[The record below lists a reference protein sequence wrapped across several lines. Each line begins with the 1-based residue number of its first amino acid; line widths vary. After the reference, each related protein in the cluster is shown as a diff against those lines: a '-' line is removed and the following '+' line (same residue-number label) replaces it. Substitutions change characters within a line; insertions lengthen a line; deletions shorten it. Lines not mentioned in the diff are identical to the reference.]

1 MAARCRQVF
10 QWHRL
15 VPFPGL
21 YGAPWLCVRSV
32 QDAAA
37 GAPSQMLGRRLT
49 TASSKGDSEER
60 ASLTSRNR
68 IKELESSKNVVTLLV
83 EKEPSS
89 MDQGAVDLEKVV
101 ILLLDMGFSETHIKE
116 LFRIHAGIR
125 PEQLLAVVSELM
137 LLGLDPDPVCKALQK
152 NPRILR
158 LTVKQLKSRAS
169 HLRRLGLGGGNLQ
182 HMTHCCPDLF
192 TMTQQR
198 INALVSVLKDRCL
211 FTGQQV
217 TEILYSCPRVLQEDP
232 AALEYKFQ
240 YAYFRMGIKQRD
252 LVKTKYF
259 RYSMTKIKQ
268 RHVFLERLGLY
279 QTPDKK
285 GQTQIC
291 NPSVNSVLRVPE
303 AEFLAKVAHSS
314 WEEFEVFKQLL
325 AREELEEGDS
335 LSVSEM
341 RTQTWRTLT
350 VLAMTRTERQKR
362 VEDAEGEF
370 AASVIGGF
378 SSY

>member
-1 MAARCRQVF
+1 MAASCRQIL

-15 VPFPGL
+15 VPFSGL
-21 YGAPWLCVRSV
+21 RVAPRLCLHSV
-32 QDAAA
+32 QNAAA
-37 GAPSQMLGRRLT
+37 GAPSQIRGRRLT
-49 TASSKGDSEER
+49 TASLKGDNEER
-60 ASLTSRNR
+60 VFLTSRNHV
-68 IKELESSKNVVTLLV
+68 KELESSKNVVNLLV
-83 EKEPSS
+83 QKEPSS
-89 MDQGAVDLEKVV
+89 VDQGAVELEKVV
-101 ILLLDMGFSETHIKE
+101 NLFLDMGFSETHIKE

-152 NPRILR
+152 NPRILQ
-158 LTVKQLKSRAS
+158 LTVKQLKNRAS
-169 HLRRLGLGGGNLQ
+169 HLRRLGLGGGNLR
-182 HMTHCCPDLF
+182 HVTHCCPDLF

-198 INALVSVLKDRCL
+198 IDALVSVLKDRCL

-232 AALEYKFQ
+232 SALEYKFQ

-252 LVKTKYF
+252 LVKTRYF
-259 RYSMTKIKQ
+259 QYSMTKIRQ

-303 AEFLAKVAHSS
+303 AEFLAKTAHSS
-314 WEEFEVFKQLL
+314 QEEFEVFKQLL
-325 AREELEEGDS
+325 AREGLEEGEG
-335 LSVSEM
+335 LSVSEDEESD
-341 RTQTWRTLT
+341 
-350 VLAMTRTERQKR
+350 LADTDGSDDD
-362 VEDAEGEF
+362 ED
-370 AASVIGGF
+370 
-378 SSY
+378 